1 MIPLFVFILKEGNR
15 EMTLIAKNNSGST
28 QKYLSLVHDNGVDVQ
43 ISDFYSQF
51 DISTSSE
58 LNSLITAGD
67 IVLNDGTDD
76 LSVSDALNAT
86 EIGVFN
92 YENAFGITQVT
103 GPIITPPILN
113 SNQHNYAPSGF
124 DTCNLIRQEVSGD
137 RTITGFQAPP
147 AGVRRV
153 IRIQNIDTSSDI
165 KFKNNSPSSTSA
177 NRLLIRDNGPDKSIK
192 ENEIA
197 EFWYDH
203 DNSRWRVYGRFG

>member
-147 AGVRRV
+147 AGVRRI
-153 IRIQNIDTSSDI
+153 IRIQNIDTSDVI

-203 DNSRWRVYGRFG
+203 DNSRWRVYGRVG

>member
-1 MIPLFVFILKEGNR
+1 
-15 EMTLIAKNNSGST
+15 MTLIAKNNSGST
-28 QKYLSLVHDNGVDVQ
+28 QKYLSLVHENGVNVP
-43 ISDFYSQF
+43 ISDYYSQF

-58 LNSLITAGD
+58 LNALIIAGD

-76 LSVSDALNAT
+76 LSLSDALNAT

-103 GPIITPPILN
+103 GTIITPPILN
-113 SNQHNYAPSGF
+113 SDQNNYSPSGF
-124 DTCNLIRQEVSGD
+124 ETCNLIRQEINGD
-137 RTITGFQAPP
+137 RIITGFQAPP
-147 AGVRRV
+147 AGVRRI
-153 IRIQNIDTSSDI
+153 IRIQNIDTSSNI
-165 KFKNNSPSSTSA
+165 KFKNNSSSSTSA

-203 DNSRWRVYGRFG
+203 DDNRWRVYGRVG